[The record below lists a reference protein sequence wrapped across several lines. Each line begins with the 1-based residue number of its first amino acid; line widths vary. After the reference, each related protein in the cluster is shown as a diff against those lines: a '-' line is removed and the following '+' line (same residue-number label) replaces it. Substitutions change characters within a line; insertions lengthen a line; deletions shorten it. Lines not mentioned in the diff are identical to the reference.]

1 MCEIP
6 SNIILA
12 DKFAECFDGFS
23 ISSNDLTQL
32 VLGIDRDSAELKDMF
47 DAGDEAVKK

>member
-12 DKFAECFDGFS
+12 DKFAERFDGFS

-32 VLGIDRDSAELKDMF
+32 VPGIDCDSAELKKH
-47 DAGDEAVKK
+47 V